1 MRKNPNQR
9 HGVGGSHNLVTVMR
23 YPLFGLPKALVW
35 LLFSLLIGSSAAA
48 QQNAEAIEPLPRVG
62 TAFVVAPNLLIT
74 AYHAVETFDR
84 LYISTERDG
93 LFTAARLVAFDE
105 ALDIALIEAA
115 VSAEPMI
122 FAPFESVPIGL
133 DVSVVGFPKI
143 GQIVSGKRI
152 TQGIINGEQRFS
164 GRDDWFQLS
173 AEVHRG
179 NSGSPVLAPDG
190 SVVGLISHKLD
201 AQRASEMTEDFP
213 QNVNFA
219 MKSSRVTDFLD
230 AQGVDYQIRLWDE
243 SVRLRPFELYR
254 DVTQAVHLLVVTQAG
269 GVDTQIRAPMQ

>member
-1 MRKNPNQR
+1 MLRAF
-9 HGVGGSHNLVTVMR
+9 LA
-23 YPLFGLPKALVW
+23 LCLGLSLTASAWGQSETRAL
-35 LLFSLLIGSSAAA
+35 
-48 QQNAEAIEPLPRVG
+48 EPLPRVG

-74 AYHAVETFDR
+74 AYHAVETHDR
-84 LYISTERDG
+84 LYVSTERDG

-105 ALDIALIEAA
+105 SLDIALIQAVVEAQ
-115 VSAEPMI
+115 PMV
-122 FAPFESVPIGL
+122 FAPFESIPIGL

-152 TQGIINGEQRFS
+152 TEGIINGEQRFS
-164 GRDDWFQLS
+164 GRNDWFQLS

-190 SVVGLISHKLD
+190 TVVGLISHKLD
-201 AQRASEMTEDFP
+201 AQRASELTQDFP

-230 AQGVDYQIRLWDE
+230 EQGVDYQIRLWDE
-243 SVRLRPFELYR
+243 ETVLQPFELYR
-254 DVTQAVHLLVVTQAG
+254 DVTDAVHLLVVTQNSAG
-269 GVDTQIRAPMQ
+269 DTQIPSPED

>member
-1 MRKNPNQR
+1 MFR
-9 HGVGGSHNLVTVMR
+9 VLLTLV
-23 YPLFGLPKALVW
+23 FGLAL
-35 LLFSLLIGSSAAA
+35 SAGAWA
-48 QQNAEAIEPLPRVG
+48 QGETRTIEPLPRVG
-62 TAFVVAPNLLIT
+62 TAFVVAPNQLIT
-74 AYHAVETFDR
+74 AYHAVETYDR
-84 LYISTERDG
+84 LYVSTERDG

-105 ALDIALIEAA
+105 ALDIALIEA
-115 VSAEPMI
+115 VVDAEPMV

-133 DVSVVGFPKI
+133 DVTVVGFPKI

-164 GRDDWFQLS
+164 GRNDWFQLS

-190 SVVGLISHKLD
+190 TVVGLISHKLD
-201 AQRASEMTEDFP
+201 AQRASELTQDFP

-230 AQGVDYQIRLWDE
+230 EQGVDYRVRLWNE
-243 SVRLRPFELYR
+243 ETVLKPFELYR
-254 DVTQAVHLLVVTQAG
+254 DVTDAVHLLVVTQNAG
-269 GVDTQIRAPMQ
+269 NDTQIPSPQE